1 MELSAT
7 EKRNRPVRPEGRR
20 VFHPALRN
28 LSPLIL
34 VSALALSGC
43 GDKPPQPAAAAP
55 PPVTVAQPVKRTVTD
70 WDEFTG
76 RFEALEEVQV
86 RARVGGFVNTVEFRD
101 GAIVRAGDLLYTID
115 SRPFE
120 AVAAQAE
127 GQLADSR
134 AKVELAKRELD
145 RALNLVQTSAVSE
158 QTVDQR
164 RQALQAAH
172 AAEMQADGALKAAKL
187 NIEFTHVLAPMTGR
201 VGRHLV
207 SPGNLVQGSEGNAT
221 LLTSIVTLDPI
232 YIYFDVDEATYL
244 KNNRLWFEGKRPSSR
259 DTPNPVEVA
268 LTGEDKPS
276 KEGKMDFLDNRLD
289 VSTGTLRSRAI
300 IPNKDFSIL
309 PGQFGRVRLIGSSP
323 YEALLLPDTA
333 IATDQSRKIVFVVK
347 DDNTV
352 EARAVKLGPLDEGL
366 RVVREGL
373 KAEDRVI
380 VDGIQRARVGA
391 KVTPQTRAGR
401 WQVMN
406 LGRLSIN
413 QPILAMVLSIVL
425 LIVGAIAYTTLPVS
439 EYPQVVPPTVV
450 VTTQYPGATAQTV
463 SDTVAA
469 PIEQEINGVEDMLYL
484 YSQATSNGNLT
495 ITVTFKLGT
504 DLDKA
509 QVLVQNR
516 VAIAQPRLPEEVQRN
531 GVVTRKNSPDILMVV
546 FMLSPDD
553 SFDQLYISNY
563 ALLQVRD
570 ELLRLDGIGD
580 IQMFGAR
587 DYSMR
592 LWLDPDRI
600 ATLGTDLGR
609 GDRCDPRAKPADH
622 GRADRR
628 AADRR
633 PRIPAQSHLHRPA
646 ERSEAV
652 RGHRGQGRRRRPH
665 GAAA

>member
-1 MELSAT
+1 MNPIEQP
-7 EKRNRPVRPEGRR
+7 R
-20 VFHPALRN
+20 LRFRA

-34 VSALALSGC
+34 VAALALSGC
-43 GDKPPQPAAAAP
+43 GDKPPAPAAAAA

-76 RFEALEEVQV
+76 RFEAMEEVQV

-145 RALNLVQTSAVSE
+145 RGLNLVQTSAVSE
-158 QTVDQR
+158 QVVDQR

-172 AAEMQADGALKAAKL
+172 AAEMQAEGALKAAKL

-207 SPGNLVQGSEGNAT
+207 SPGNLVQGSEGSAT

-232 YIYFDVDEATYL
+232 YIYFDVDEPTYL
-244 KNNRLWFEGKRPSSR
+244 KNNRLWFEGRRPSSR

-268 LTGEDKPS
+268 LTGETKPS

-289 VSTGTLRSRAI
+289 VSTGTLRSRAV

-309 PGQFGRVRLIGSSP
+309 PGQFGRVRLIGSAP

-352 EARAVKLGPLDEGL
+352 EAKPVKLGPLDEGL
-366 RVVREGL
+366 RVIREGL

-391 KVTPQTRAGR
+391 KVTPQTAQAG
-401 WQVMN
+401 
-406 LGRLSIN
+406 
-413 QPILAMVLSIVL
+413 
-425 LIVGAIAYTTLPVS
+425 
-439 EYPQVVPPTVV
+439 
-450 VTTQYPGATAQTV
+450 
-463 SDTVAA
+463 
-469 PIEQEINGVEDMLYL
+469 
-484 YSQATSNGNLT
+484 
-495 ITVTFKLGT
+495 
-504 DLDKA
+504 DK
-509 QVLVQNR
+509 
-516 VAIAQPRLPEEVQRN
+516 
-531 GVVTRKNSPDILMVV
+531 K
-546 FMLSPDD
+546 
-553 SFDQLYISNY
+553 
-563 ALLQVRD
+563 
-570 ELLRLDGIGD
+570 
-580 IQMFGAR
+580 
-587 DYSMR
+587 
-592 LWLDPDRI
+592 
-600 ATLGTDLGR
+600 
-609 GDRCDPRAKPADH
+609 
-622 GRADRR
+622 
-628 AADRR
+628 
-633 PRIPAQSHLHRPA
+633 
-646 ERSEAV
+646 
-652 RGHRGQGRRRRPH
+652 
-665 GAAA
+665 